1 MCSRVLDCRL
11 LEQWAGAAIGAIHAD
26 VLGTVIWGSVAVD
39 HVAMSAVA
47 AGNVA
52 ANAAVYIHSVC
63 LLWKFKWKIKKS
75 IVMLVPS

>member
-11 LEQWAGAAIGAIHAD
+11 LEQCARAAIGAIHAD

-47 AGNVA
+47 VSAVAAGNVA

-63 LLWKFKWKIKKS
+63 LL
-75 IVMLVPS
+75 